1 MDEHFAT
8 HVDSQCHFVTTDPE
22 LTIDQPDRRYA
33 HEFTL
38 GDLIGPLVYID
49 ISERVD
55 AELKKNSG
63 QRNACVILVTMIDP
77 AHHI

>member
-55 AELKKNSG
+55 AELKKIAAN
-63 QRNACVILVTMIDP
+63 
-77 AHHI
+77 HHRM